1 MRTFPDIR
9 MRALVGQA
17 GSANKKLAEREH
29 ESALIDLR
37 ALEGRLAQLGLQSS
51 WVKWALA
58 VSLDMT
64 GEHLA
69 AFEKIGEALMLDPL
83 NPANHQSYEIIVNR
97 LRAFITDAT
106 EGDPQIAAIYA
117 RLQRENECDVAT
129 HVCWAGYL
137 AFTRKLDEA
146 AKVLAAVTLLAPA
159 SIDAWKARAAVESA
173 RGLETEAAECRAQL
187 GMLQRQPVALG
198 IMCLGGES

>member
-1 MRTFPDIR
+1 MRSYPDIR

-17 GSANKKLAEREH
+17 TAANKKLVERDH

-58 VSLDMT
+58 VSLDVT
-64 GEHLA
+64 GEPLA
-69 AFEKIGEALMLDPL
+69 AFEKIGEALVIDPL
-83 NPANHQSYEIIVNR
+83 NPSNHQSYEAIVNR
-97 LRAFITDAT
+97 LRAMLADAT
-106 EGDPQIAAIYA
+106 EGDPQIAEVYA

-137 AFTRKLDEA
+137 AFTRKFDEA

-159 SIDAWKARAAVESA
+159 SVDAWRARAAVEAA
-173 RGLETEAAECRAQL
+173 RGHATEAAECQAQL
-187 GMLQRQPVALG
+187 TVLQRQPIALG
-198 IMCLGGES
+198 IMCVGGES

>member
-17 GSANKKLAEREH
+17 SAANKKLAERDH

-64 GEHLA
+64 GEPLA
-69 AFEKIGEALMLDPL
+69 AFDKIGEALVIDPL
-83 NPANHQSYEIIVNR
+83 NPANHESYEIIANR
-97 LRAFITDAT
+97 LRAMIADAT
-106 EGDPQIAAIYA
+106 QGDPQIADIYA
-117 RLQRENECDVAT
+117 RLQRENECDVTT

-137 AFTRKLDEA
+137 AFTRKLDQA

-159 SIDAWKARAAVESA
+159 SIDAWRARAAVEAA
-173 RGLETEAAECRAQL
+173 RGNATEAAVCQAQL
-187 GMLQRQPVALG
+187 TVLQRQPVALG
-198 IMCLGGES
+198 IMSVGGES

>member
-9 MRALVGQA
+9 MRALLGQA
-17 GSANKKLAEREH
+17 NVANKKLADREH
-29 ESALIDLR
+29 ESALVDLR
-37 ALEGRLAQLGLQSS
+37 ALEGRLTQLGLHSS

-64 GEHLA
+64 SEPIA
-69 AFEKIGEALMLDPL
+69 AFDKIGEALVSDPL

-97 LRAFITDAT
+97 LRAIIADAT

-117 RLQRENECDVAT
+117 RLQREDECDVAT

-159 SIDAWKARAAVESA
+159 SIDAWRARAAVEAA
-173 RGLETEAAECRAQL
+173 RGRATEAAECQAQL
-187 GMLQRQPVALG
+187 SVLQRQPVALG
-198 IMCLGGES
+198 IMSVGGES